1 MIPAPPSPRCVP
13 RNEGLIARY
22 EEVRQQALGRPSGTP
37 RGQGLA
43 LLLRSGIAGW
53 MQAWAQCVVEPAPP
67 NERRGEDASFPVAMH
82 REVTMILAAMV
93 LHGWQE
99 AIA

>member
-1 MIPAPPSPRCVP
+1 
-13 RNEGLIARY
+13 LIAQY
-22 EEVRQQALGRPSGTP
+22 EELRQQALGWPRGIP

-43 LLLRSGIAGW
+43 LLLRGGIVGW
-53 MQAWAQCVVEPAPP
+53 MQVSAPCVVEVAAPP
-67 NERRGEDASFPVAMH
+67 KEQLGTEASFPFALH
-82 REVTMILAAMV
+82 REVTLILAGMV